1 MLNMQQII
9 HRSLECVWRPS
20 EKGLSCVWVEVRGGA
35 SAADTLQADEPAE
48 PRKVA

>member
-20 EKGLSCVWVEVRGGA
+20 ERGLSCVWVEVRDEA
-35 SAADTLQADEPAE
+35 SGVDELSADEPAE